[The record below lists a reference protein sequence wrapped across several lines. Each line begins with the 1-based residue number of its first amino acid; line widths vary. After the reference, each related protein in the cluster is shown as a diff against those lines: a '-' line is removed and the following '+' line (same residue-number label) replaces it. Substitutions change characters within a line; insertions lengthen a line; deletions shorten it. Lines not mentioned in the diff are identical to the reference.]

1 VNKIREIKRVIPGIR
16 LSVIEEFDPGKNTFV
31 TDGEVR
37 SSAIGKPIINMVDR
51 VLNVAQKNTPLIP
64 AIGDIVVGYI
74 DMLFGNMISVRVV
87 YINDKYS
94 HSGFSA
100 IASTRIYNTGGG
112 GGAGGSNYNSGWRER
127 NKGKLVFKV
136 GDIVRGRVFSLLNSS
151 IHITLE
157 DKEMGVVY
165 TICFSCGN
173 ENLNKVPGGLKC
185 SSCGNFEERKVS
197 ADYGKEAFTSLYNK
211 QYTIK

>member
-1 VNKIREIKRVIPGIR
+1 MNKTKSVIPGVP

-31 TDGEVR
+31 IDGEIR
-37 SSAIGKPIINMVDR
+37 SSVIGKPNANMTNR
-51 VLNVAQKNTPLIP
+51 ILNVTQKNTPMIP
-64 AIGDIVVGYI
+64 KIGDIVVGYI

-94 HSGFSA
+94 QSGFSA
-100 IASTRIYNTGGG
+100 IASTRISNT
-112 GGAGGSNYNSGWRER
+112 GGSNYNSGWRER
-127 NKGKLVFKV
+127 NKGKLIFKV

-157 DKEMGVVY
+157 DKDLGLVY

-173 ENLNKVPGGLKC
+173 ENLTKYPGGLKC
-185 SSCGNFEERKVS
+185 TSCGNFEERKVS
-197 ADYGKEAFTSLYNK
+197 SDYGKEAFTSLYKK
-211 QYTIK
+211 QHLIK

>member
-1 VNKIREIKRVIPGIR
+1 MAMLDHAV
-16 LSVIEEFDPGKNTFV
+16 
-31 TDGEVR
+31 
-37 SSAIGKPIINMVDR
+37 IGKPIINMADR
-51 VLNVAQKNTPLIP
+51 VLNVAQKNPPLIP
-64 AIGDIVVGYI
+64 TIGDIVVGYI

-112 GGAGGSNYNSGWRER
+112 GSGGITTILVGVKEY
-127 NKGKLVFKV
+127 KGKLIFKV
-136 GDIVRGRVFSLLNSS
+136 GDIIRGRVFSLLNSS

-173 ENLNKVPGGLKC
+173 E
-185 SSCGNFEERKVS
+185 
-197 ADYGKEAFTSLYNK
+197 
-211 QYTIK
+211 I

>member
-1 VNKIREIKRVIPGIR
+1 MNKINSVIPGIP

-31 TDGEVR
+31 INGEVR
-37 SSAIGKPIINMVDR
+37 SSVIGNPIANMTNR
-51 VLNVAQKNTPLIP
+51 VLNVTQKNAPMIP
-64 AIGDIVVGYI
+64 KIGDIIIGYI
-74 DMLFGNMISVRVV
+74 DMLFGNMISVRIV

-100 IASTRIYNTGGG
+100 IASTRISNP
-112 GGAGGSNYNSGWRER
+112 GGSNYNPGWRER
-127 NKGKLVFKV
+127 NKGKIIFKV
-136 GDIVRGRVFSLLNSS
+136 GDIIRGRVFSLLNSS

-157 DKEMGVVY
+157 DKDTGLVY

-173 ENLNKVPGGLKC
+173 ENLTKYPGGLKC

-197 ADYGKEAFTSLYNK
+197 IDYGKEAFTSLYKK
-211 QYTIK
+211 QYLIKQ

>member
-1 VNKIREIKRVIPGIR
+1 MNKIREIKRVIPGVR

-31 TDGEVR
+31 NDGEVR
-37 SSAIGKPIINMVDR
+37 SSAIGKPVINMVDR

-64 AIGDIVVGYI
+64 TIGDIVTGYI

-112 GGAGGSNYNSGWRER
+112 SGSGSNYNSGWRER
-127 NKGKLVFKV
+127 NKAKLIFKV
-136 GDIVRGRVFSLLNSS
+136 GDIARGRVFSLLNSS

-157 DKEMGVVY
+157 DKDMGVVY

-185 SSCGNFEERKVS
+185 PSCGNFEERKVS
-197 ADYGKEAFTSLYNK
+197 VDYGKEAFTSLYNK
-211 QYTIK
+211 QYSIK

>member
-1 VNKIREIKRVIPGIR
+1 M
-16 LSVIEEFDPGKNTFV
+16 
-31 TDGEVR
+31 
-37 SSAIGKPIINMVDR
+37 ADR

-112 GGAGGSNYNSGWRER
+112 GGGSGSGGNNYNW
-127 NKGKLVFKV
+127 LA
-136 GDIVRGRVFSLLNSS
+136 
-151 IHITLE
+151 
-157 DKEMGVVY
+157 
-165 TICFSCGN
+165 
-173 ENLNKVPGGLKC
+173 
-185 SSCGNFEERKVS
+185 RK
-197 ADYGKEAFTSLYNK
+197 K
-211 QYTIK
+211 

>member
-1 VNKIREIKRVIPGIR
+1 MDKIRDIKRVIPGVR

-31 TDGEVR
+31 NDGEVR
-37 SSAIGKPIINMVDR
+37 SSAIGKPVINMVDR

-64 AIGDIVVGYI
+64 TIGDIVTGYI

-112 GGAGGSNYNSGWRER
+112 GGGGSSYNSGWRER
-127 NKGKLVFKV
+127 NRGKLIFKV

-157 DKEMGVVY
+157 DKDMGVVY

-173 ENLNKVPGGLKC
+173 ENLNKLPGGLKC

-197 ADYGKEAFTSLYNK
+197 VDYGKEAFTSLYNK
-211 QYTIK
+211 QYSIK

>member
-1 VNKIREIKRVIPGIR
+1 
-16 LSVIEEFDPGKNTFV
+16 
-31 TDGEVR
+31 
-37 SSAIGKPIINMVDR
+37 MVDR
-51 VLNVAQKNTPLIP
+51 VLNVVQKNTPLIP
-64 AIGDIVVGYI
+64 AVGDIVVGYI

-87 YINDKYS
+87 YVNDKYS

-112 GGAGGSNYNSGWRER
+112 GGGGSGSGSNNYNLGWRER
-127 NKGKLVFKV
+127 NKGKLIFKV

-173 ENLNKVPGGLKC
+173 ESLNKVPGGLKC

-197 ADYGKEAFTSLYNK
+197 MDYGKEAFTSLYKK
-211 QYTIK
+211 QHTIK